1 MKTKFENFLETKG
14 LTTIS
19 FANQE
24 AEEMAKLYNEYN
36 EEARKALEDAVAK
49 SASKEDIESLKSE
62 LATAQKEQMVQLNKT
77 LKEYGLAIEKLNKDN
92 QANSLTA
99 QASDIRKALEE
110 NKSNLT
116 KLKDLDKSAAH
127 GAGFSFKAVGD
138 MLEST
143 NISGGNVPVEQRI
156 AGLNLIATRRP
167 RLIDLFAKGQAASN
181 IISWVYQANRD
192 GAAGGTTEGST
203 KNQIDFDLVVA
214 SQAVVKRTA
223 FIKVSTEMLDD
234 IDFIESEI
242 RNELMRLLMLD
253 VENTSYSGNGTAPNL
268 NGIRT
273 VATAFAAGTFAA
285 TVDNANSADVLVV
298 AMNQIAI
305 ANQEAPNAILMHPS
319 DIAALK
325 LMKVSA
331 TDKRYVD
338 RLLYVGMELTLDG
351 VPMIGSTLVTA
362 GTYLVGNFN
371 LSVLYQKQG
380 IMINIGLDG
389 NDWTKNMRTI
399 IAEWRGALVT
409 KNNDRTA
416 FVKGTFATDIA
427 ALETA

>member
-1 MKTKFENFLETKG
+1 MKTKFELFLETKG

-19 FANQE
+19 FASQE

-36 EEARKALEDAVAK
+36 EEARKALEDAVSK

-110 NKSNLT
+110 NKANLT

-253 VENTSYSGNGTAPNL
+253 VENTAYSGNGTAPNM

-273 VATAFAAGTFAA
+273 VATAFAAGTFAG

-305 ANQEAPNAILMHPS
+305 ANQEAPNAIMMHPS

-351 VPMIGSTLVTA
+351 VPMFGSTLVTA

-380 IMINIGLDG
+380 VMINIGLDG